1 MKKVA
6 ETPDERNR
14 LNGSERSLSGVE
26 EEGTVDRLLAHV
38 RALRN
43 EVECLRD
50 ELDEPDAELLSVG
63 ETATSLNVSERT
75 VRSFVSDGTIPSVK
89 IGRRRLIPREAVDE
103 FIRSCTEE
111 DASA

>member
-1 MKKVA
+1 
-6 ETPDERNR
+6 

-43 EVECLRD
+43 EVERLRD
-50 ELDEPDAELLSVG
+50 ELNDPDAELLSV
-63 ETATSLNVSERT
+63 EEAAARLNVSERT
-75 VRSFVSDGTIPSVK
+75 VRSFVSDGTIPSAK
-89 IGRRRLIPREAVDE
+89 IRRRRLIPREAVDE

-111 DASA
+111 DTLA